1 MPVVTNA
8 PGQATTDQYFQWE
21 AFTTNGRLVVSY
33 YDRQYGAD
41 EINGSSDVSVSTSSN
56 LTSAQVQ
63 RVTSGSMPPPT
74 QFGGVFFGDYGGVTA
89 VTSAFPL
96 WSDTR
101 MDELFLCSGT
111 GVPGVP
117 PALCTG
123 TATNAP
129 LANDQDAFTSRVTV
143 P

>member
-1 MPVVTNA
+1 M
-8 PGQATTDQYFQWE
+8 
-21 AFTTNGRLVVSY
+21 SY
-33 YDRQYGAD
+33 YDRQYGSD
-41 EINGSSDVSVSTSSN
+41 ETNGSSDVSVSKSSN
-56 LTSAQVQ
+56 LSSFQVQ
-63 RVTSGSMPPPT
+63 RVTIGSMPPPT
-74 QFGGVFFGDYGGVTA
+74 QFSGLFYGDYGGVTA
-89 VTSAFPL
+89 VTSALPL

-101 MDELFLCSGT
+101 IDELFLCTGT

-129 LANDQDAFTSRVTV
+129 LANDQNAFTSGVTV